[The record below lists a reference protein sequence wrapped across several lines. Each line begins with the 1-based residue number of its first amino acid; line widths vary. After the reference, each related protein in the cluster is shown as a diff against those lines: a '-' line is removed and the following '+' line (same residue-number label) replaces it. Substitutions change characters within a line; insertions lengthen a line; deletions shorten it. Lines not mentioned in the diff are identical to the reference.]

1 MKHSSEKPLKVFI
14 ADDHEVVR
22 RGIRMILSETDDLE
36 VVGEAAD
43 GSEVLQKLNALKKVD
58 VLVMDY
64 DMPVKSGLDTLI
76 ELKAIRPDLPVIIL
90 SIFPEDHYGTR
101 FLKAGAA
108 GYLGKASA
116 SDQLVDAIRIVARGG
131 KFISPQLT
139 DKLVSELNRETEKL
153 PHETLTD
160 REFQV
165 FHLLVTGKKPK
176 AIADELCLS
185 INTVSTYKTRVFE
198 KMDMKNIA
206 DLVHYAIKNNL
217 IQ

>member
-76 ELKAIRPDLPVIIL
+76 ELKAIRPGLPVIIL

-101 FLKAGAA
+101 FLKAG
-108 GYLGKASA
+108 GIN
-116 SDQLVDAIRIVARGG
+116 QLYGNPPD
-131 KFISPQLT
+131 
-139 DKLVSELNRETEKL
+139 
-153 PHETLTD
+153 
-160 REFQV
+160 
-165 FHLLVTGKKPK
+165 
-176 AIADELCLS
+176 
-185 INTVSTYKTRVFE
+185 
-198 KMDMKNIA
+198 
-206 DLVHYAIKNNL
+206 
-217 IQ
+217 